1 MVGGV
6 LNTLVQFQPV
16 CILVYL
22 RVALL
27 KGFVSVVARLEP
39 SQIAS
44 CSVAALLGAGGD
56 DSGTNTTFGQEGICG
71 ASNTCAVCLGLVLR
85 CQQIVSEVLED
96 KSCTFTFLRQSN
108 LLPMKQTY
116 AVCKS
121 SPFRALINHMRLGN
135 QSAHL
140 QRLTEIALR
149 CSSSK
154 S

>member
-1 MVGGV
+1 MVRSV

-39 SQIAS
+39 SQIAR
-44 CSVAALLGAGGD
+44 CSIATLLGAGSD
-56 DSGTNTTFGQEGICG
+56 DSGPNSSFRQEGICSP
-71 ASNTCAVCLGLVLR
+71 SNTCAVCLGLVLS
-85 CQQIVSEVLED
+85 CKPMVSGVLND
-96 KSCTFTFLRQSN
+96 KSCNFDMSQAGKSFAYGA
-108 LLPMKQTY
+108 TY
-116 AVCKS
+116 AFCKC

-140 QRLTEIALR
+140 QIPTEVAVA
-149 CSSSK
+149 CSCSK